1 MSSPIRVHWF
11 LPSNGDGRFV
21 ANVVAREGVGA
32 GSITRPATVDYLAQ
46 VARAAEAVGFDG
58 ALTPTGSACED
69 AWILTAA
76 LTQHTRRLRFIVA
89 FRPGFV
95 VPALAAQ
102 QARSFQRLSGDRLV
116 VNIVT
121 GGDPVEQRAYGDF
134 LSHDD
139 RYARTGEFLDVFR
152 RSWDGE
158 TFDYAGEHVR
168 VEGLRPSPLAAPRP
182 DIYFGGASPA
192 AERVAARFADVYL
205 AWGEPPDALRERI
218 ARVAALAAEGGR
230 RLRFGVR
237 LHVIARDT
245 AAEAWA
251 EADRLLAGMDPAT
264 VEAAQQRFARMDS
277 VGQRRMTALN
287 TGRRDDLVI
296 APNLWAGVG
305 LVREGA
311 GTALVG
317 SHDEVADRLAELH
330 AIGFGEFILSG
341 WPHVEEAYRVGE
353 GVLPRL
359 RARVSST
366 PAPREAAAN
375 GAAVTPS

>member
-1 MSSPIRVHWF
+1 VTGAASGVHAHWF

-32 GSITRPATVDYLAQ
+32 GAITRPATVGYLGQ
-46 VARAAEAVGFDG
+46 VAQAAESAGFEG

-69 AWILTAA
+69 AWVLTAA
-76 LTQHTRRLRFIVA
+76 LTQRTERLRFIVA
-89 FRPGFV
+89 FRPGFIL
-95 VPALAAQ
+95 PALAAQ
-102 QARSFQRLSGDRLV
+102 QARTFQRLSGDRLV

-134 LSHDD
+134 LSHDE
-139 RYARTGEFLDVFR
+139 RYARTAEFLDVFR
-152 RSWDGE
+152 RAWDGAP
-158 TFDYAGEHVR
+158 FDYAGRHFSID
-168 VEGLRPSPLAAPRP
+168 GLPPSPLEAPRP
-182 DIYFGGASPA
+182 EIFFGGASPA
-192 AERVAARFADVYL
+192 AEQVAARFADVYL

-218 ARVAALAAEGGR
+218 SRVAGRAEGLGR

-237 LHVIARDT
+237 LHVISRDT

-251 EADRLLAGMDPAT
+251 EADRLLEGMDAAT
-264 VEAAQQRFARMDS
+264 IEAAQQRFARMDS
-277 VGQRRMTALN
+277 VGQRRMTVLN
-287 TGRRDDLVI
+287 GGRTGADLVI

-330 AIGFGEFILSG
+330 EIGFEEFILSG
-341 WPHVEEAYRVGE
+341 WPHVEEAFRVGE
-353 GVLPRL
+353 HVLPRF
-359 RARVSST
+359 RARLVRAAEGLLTPGSST
-366 PAPREAAAN
+366 
-375 GAAVTPS
+375 